1 MSTQLPAQF
10 GQYTLLKLLAR
21 GGMGEIYLA
30 RTAGMS
36 NFEKY
41 YAIKKLLRKFTH
53 DRDVGARFIDEAKLG
68 ARLQH
73 PNIVQVYDLGA
84 VSDELYM
91 ATEFVDGFDLR
102 RVLRYC
108 HEKKKRIP
116 LDVALFVVREIL
128 SGLAYAHRQVDADGQ
143 SIDLIHRDIS
153 PQNVLVSF
161 EGEVKIIDFGL
172 AKSTQRSQETQANVL
187 LGNFGYMSPEQARGH
202 KLDVRTDVY
211 SAGIVLF
218 ELTTGTKRFVDDNP
232 LRLLE
237 MVARPTP
244 IMPSDRS
251 PEIPTAIDQMYAQAT
266 APPRD
271 QRYSTA
277 ELFRDEVTAV
287 LHRINPKAG
296 REHLAQFLNHLFL
309 GGEPPPPVDPDLLDK
324 SITVQVQELV
334 ANTAAFQKS
343 KEEDTRDRSM
353 TAFAE
358 DAPQTGSHE
367 GMRAARVGDVLSHE
381 ELMGLAAAAEA
392 AFAQVPGSGEAQF
405 SASVPDP
412 DAADVEGT
420 FASFASSAETEE
432 PALAQGATL
441 GASIEPKPPESMAPE
456 LEAPASEEEVIEI
469 ALSDDGSA
477 EDSVVEGEPISW
489 HDAPASDTLQAEE
502 HLSAG
507 PTSVYDAPSFHP
519 VDDGHTRPSAN
530 LNPNLDSDPS
540 SEPPELSFHST
551 YPPPRESRSDDE
563 PVVGDPLPV
572 TAHGD
577 VTDEHSGVDLELPMP
592 PPSPPAT
599 FSRNLD
605 TDETEAYSKAEPLVV
620 GKALPTPTESKV
632 VVSTVGSSTHGRDRS
647 EEAEPSEPTMVV
659 NLGDDAS
666 EPPPFGEGAMMESLI
681 IDFDEGGGDGVFE
694 DPPPPPPEFP
704 PETDTGQGGGMPLP
718 PQSDPSM
725 ENRTLTSDEGQPVT
739 AGGTPVIRPAAQPL
753 GRVSKA
759 RTKPMSPAP
768 PKKK

>member
-1 MSTQLPAQF
+1 
-10 GQYTLLKLLAR
+10 
-21 GGMGEIYLA
+21 MGEIYLA

-271 QRYSTA
+271 QRYASA

-324 SITVQVQELV
+324 SIMVQVQELV

-381 ELMGLAAAAEA
+381 ELLGLDGTGEA
-392 AFAQVPGSGEAQF
+392 AFVAPPATGEAEF
-405 SASVPDP
+405 VGAVPDP
-412 DAADVEGT
+412 DSADVEGT
-420 FASFASSAETEE
+420 FASSATPEDEATD
-432 PALAQGATL
+432 PVPTQG
-441 GASIEPKPPESMAPE
+441 PPEHTATG
-456 LEAPASEEEVIEI
+456 LEIPPSEEDVIEI

-489 HDAPASDTLQAEE
+489 HDAPPADPQQAEE
-502 HLSAG
+502 HLSTG
-507 PTSVYDAPSFHP
+507 PTSVYEAPSFLP
-519 VDDGHTRPSAN
+519 VDDGQTRPRATI
-530 LNPNLDSDPS
+530 NPNLDSDPS
-540 SEPPELSFHST
+540 SEPPEMSFHAT
-551 YPPPRESRSDDE
+551 YPPPRESRGDDE
-563 PVVGDPLPV
+563 PPVIGEPLPV
-572 TAHGD
+572 APEARTM
-577 VTDEHSGVDLELPMP
+577 DEQSGVDLKLPMP
-592 PPSPPAT
+592 PPSPPSS
-599 FSRNLD
+599 FSTKADLE
-605 TDETEAYSKAEPLVV
+605 ETEAYSKAEPLVV
-620 GKALPTPTESKV
+620 GKPLTTQLESNV
-632 VVSTVGSSTHGRDRS
+632 VVSTIRGERQ
-647 EEAEPSEPTMVV
+647 EEAEPNEPTMVV
-659 NLGDDAS
+659 NLDDSGD
-666 EPPPFGEGAMMESLI
+666 PPPFGEGAMMESLI

-694 DPPPPPPEFP
+694 DPPPPPPDFP
-704 PETDTGQGGGMPLP
+704 PATQSGQTPGMPLP

-725 ENRTLTSDEGQPVT
+725 ENRTLASDEGQPVT